1 MYVNI
6 SFGFVYELLMKNK
19 WLKALSVYNDR
30 RMLIMLGLGF
40 SSGFPLLLVFG
51 TLNLWLDAS
60 GISYA
65 LIGAFSLVKTPY
77 SFKWMWSPIVDRVRL
92 PFFERFGRRRGWA
105 LFTQLIMM
113 FSIWGM
119 STISPAEH
127 TCWLAAMAVFVTI
140 ASASQDIVLDAFRIE
155 SFRDNEQGA
164 GAAIFV
170 LGYRLGMLFSGAV
183 ALWLAAYMSW
193 NQVYFIMG
201 FGALVG
207 IITVLC
213 SKEPVKDR
221 RYKEPELKGN
231 FSQRVKR
238 FIDKAVIEPFA
249 DFVKR
254 PNWKLILLFVF
265 LYRMSDA
272 YMGPMANVFYVKMGF
287 STLEI
292 ASISKLFGMAATILG
307 GIVGGIVVNRF
318 GIMKSLW
325 ICGVLQGLTTL
336 VFVVQAYA
344 GHNIYVLIGCISLD
358 NISGGMCVSA
368 FVAYMSSLCN
378 VAYTATQYAL
388 LSSLMSFARDV
399 CAATSGLVAA
409 LVSWDVFFMITSL
422 MVLPGLFVLYIL
434 QSREGELS
442 AKVRLK

>member
-1 MYVNI
+1 MAK
-6 SFGFVYELLMKNK
+6 GMTNK
-19 WLKALSVYNDR
+19 WLKALTVYFDR
-30 RMLIMLGLGF
+30 RMLIMAGLGF

-77 SFKWMWSPIVDRVRL
+77 SFKWMWSPIIDRVRL
-92 PFFERFGRRRGWA
+92 PLFERLGRRRGWA
-105 LFTQLIMM
+105 VFTQLVVM
-113 FSIWGM
+113 SAIWGM
-119 STISPAEH
+119 SFIRPAEH
-127 TCWLAAMAVFVTI
+127 TCWMALMAVMVTI

-155 SFRDNEQGA
+155 SFRDKEQGA
-164 GAAIFV
+164 GAAVFV
-170 LGYRLGMLFSGAV
+170 LGYRLGMIFSGAV

-201 FGALVG
+201 FGAFVG

-213 SKEPVKDR
+213 SKEPARDR
-221 RYKEPELKGN
+221 RYKEPKLKGS
-231 FSQRVKR
+231 FRQRLHGFV
-238 FIDKAVIEPFA
+238 DKAVVEPFA
-249 DFVKR
+249 DFMKR

-287 STLEI
+287 STMEI
-292 ASISKLFGMAATILG
+292 ASVSKLFGMAATIFG
-307 GIVGGIVVNRF
+307 GIVGGIVVSRF

-325 ICGVLQGLTTL
+325 ICGVLQGVTTL
-336 VFVVQAYA
+336 AFVVQAYA
-344 GHNIYVLIGCISLD
+344 GHNICVLIGCISLD

-388 LSSLMSFARDV
+388 LSSFMSFARDV
-399 CAATSGLVAA
+399 FAATSGFAA
-409 LVSWDVFFMITSL
+409 AAVSWDVFFILTSL
-422 MVLPGLFVLYIL
+422 MVVPGLVVLYVL
-434 QSREGELS
+434 QKREAGGKTEKTGGIKLS
-442 AKVRLK
+442 

>member
-1 MYVNI
+1 MP
-6 SFGFVYELLMKNK
+6 EK
-19 WLKALSVYNDR
+19 WLKALKVYYDR

-77 SFKWMWSPIVDRVRL
+77 SFKWMWSPIIDRVRL
-92 PFFERFGRRRGWA
+92 PFFDRLGRRRGWA
-105 LFTQLIMM
+105 VFTQIVMM
-113 FSIWGM
+113 LAILGM

-127 TCWLAAMAVFVTI
+127 TCWLAAMAVLVTI

-170 LGYRLGMLFSGAV
+170 LGYRLGMVFSGAV

-193 NQVYFIMG
+193 NQVYFIMA
-201 FGALVG
+201 FGALIGV
-207 IITVLC
+207 ITVLYF
-213 SKEPVKDR
+213 KEPIKDR
-221 RYKEPELKGN
+221 RYKEPALKGS
-231 FSQRVKR
+231 FKQRLHR
-238 FIDKAVIEPFA
+238 FIDKAVVEPFA
-249 DFVKR
+249 DFMKR

-287 STLEI
+287 STAEI
-292 ASISKLFGMAATILG
+292 ASISKLFGMGATIFG
-307 GIVGGIVVNRF
+307 GIVGGIVVSRF

-344 GHNIYVLIGCISLD
+344 GHDIYVLIGCISLD
-358 NISGGMCVSA
+358 NISGGMCVAA
-368 FVAYMSSLCN
+368 FVAYMSTLCN

-409 LVSWDVFFMITSL
+409 MVSWDVFFIITSL
-422 MVLPGLFVLYIL
+422 MVIPGLVVLYIL
-434 QSREGELS
+434 QCREGELNS
-442 AKVRLK
+442 HRVRIKA

>member
-1 MYVNI
+1 MP
-6 SFGFVYELLMKNK
+6 GK
-19 WLKALSVYNDR
+19 WLKALKVYYDR

-92 PFFERFGRRRGWA
+92 PFFDRLGRRRGWA
-105 LFTQLIMM
+105 VFTQIVMM
-113 FSIWGM
+113 LAILGM

-127 TCWLAAMAVFVTI
+127 TCWLAAMAVLVTI

-170 LGYRLGMLFSGAV
+170 LGYRLGMVFSGAV

-193 NQVYFIMG
+193 NQVYFIMA

-207 IITVLC
+207 VVTVLY
-213 SKEPVKDR
+213 SKEPIKDR
-221 RYKEPELKGN
+221 RYKEPALKGN
-231 FSQRVKR
+231 FKQRLHR
-238 FIDKAVIEPFA
+238 FIDKAVVEPFA
-249 DFVKR
+249 DFMKR

-287 STLEI
+287 STAEI
-292 ASISKLFGMAATILG
+292 ASISKLFGMGAT
-307 GIVGGIVVNRF
+307 
-318 GIMKSLW
+318 
-325 ICGVLQGLTTL
+325 
-336 VFVVQAYA
+336 
-344 GHNIYVLIGCISLD
+344 
-358 NISGGMCVSA
+358 
-368 FVAYMSSLCN
+368 
-378 VAYTATQYAL
+378 
-388 LSSLMSFARDV
+388 
-399 CAATSGLVAA
+399 
-409 LVSWDVFFMITSL
+409 
-422 MVLPGLFVLYIL
+422 
-434 QSREGELS
+434 
-442 AKVRLK
+442 

>member
-1 MYVNI
+1 
-6 SFGFVYELLMKNK
+6 
-19 WLKALSVYNDR
+19 
-30 RMLIMLGLGF
+30 
-40 SSGFPLLLVFG
+40 
-51 TLNLWLDAS
+51 
-60 GISYA
+60 
-65 LIGAFSLVKTPY
+65 
-77 SFKWMWSPIVDRVRL
+77 
-92 PFFERFGRRRGWA
+92 
-105 LFTQLIMM
+105 
-113 FSIWGM
+113 
-119 STISPAEH
+119 
-127 TCWLAAMAVFVTI
+127 
-140 ASASQDIVLDAFRIE
+140 
-155 SFRDNEQGA
+155 
-164 GAAIFV
+164 
-170 LGYRLGMLFSGAV
+170 
-183 ALWLAAYMSW
+183 
-193 NQVYFIMG
+193 
-201 FGALVG
+201 
-207 IITVLC
+207 
-213 SKEPVKDR
+213 
-221 RYKEPELKGN
+221 
-231 FSQRVKR
+231 
-238 FIDKAVIEPFA
+238 
-249 DFVKR
+249 
-254 PNWKLILLFVF
+254 
-265 LYRMSDA
+265 
-272 YMGPMANVFYVKMGF
+272 MGPMANVFYVKMGF

-409 LVSWDVFFMITSL
+409 LVSWDVFFIITSL